1 MILLKPLVQKRNH
14 STSNG
19 TLDIT
24 SDMAWAVETEREE
37 AQKRMEEES
46 AVAAEARAAR
56 AEIATDVDALMDL
69 GI

>member
-1 MILLKPLVQKRNH
+1 
-14 STSNG
+14 
-19 TLDIT
+19 
-24 SDMAWAVETEREE
+24 MAWAVETEREE